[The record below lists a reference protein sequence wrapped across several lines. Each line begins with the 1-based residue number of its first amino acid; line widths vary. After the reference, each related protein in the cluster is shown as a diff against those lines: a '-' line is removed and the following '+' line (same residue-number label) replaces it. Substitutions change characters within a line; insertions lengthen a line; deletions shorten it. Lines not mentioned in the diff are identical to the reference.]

1 MRVPLMAGNWKMY
14 KTQGEAA
21 KFVAE
26 FVPLTEDVSGVEAAL
41 CPPFTALAATAEAL
55 RGSGVSLGAQDCFWE
70 EQGAYTGQ
78 VAPKMLVEAG
88 CKYVIVGHSE
98 RRGRFGQIPGDWTP
112 QVRALFG
119 DNDATV
125 NRKAKAALAAG
136 LTPIICIGET
146 ADERDR
152 GETDTIVRRQL
163 AGALDGVPAEQ
174 VASLVIAYEPVW
186 AIGTGRTC
194 DASEANRVIGLIRA
208 AVRET
213 FGAAPGASIRIQYGG
228 SVKPDNAAE
237 IMRQPEIDGALVG
250 GASLKPAD
258 FAAIVAAGAAKTA
271 RM

>member
-1 MRVPLMAGNWKMY
+1 MRIPLIAGNWKMY
-14 KTQGEAA
+14 KTQREAIA
-21 KFVAE
+21 FAVE
-26 FVPLTEDVSGVEAAL
+26 FVPLIEDVSGVEAVL
-41 CPPFTALAATAEAL
+41 CPPFTALAAMAEAL
-55 RGSGVSLGAQDCFWE
+55 RGSSVGLGAQDCFWE

-78 VAPKMLVEAG
+78 VAPKMLVDAG
-88 CKYVIVGHSE
+88 CRYVIIGHSE
-98 RRGRFGQIPGDWTP
+98 RRGRFGQVPQDWTP

-119 DNDATV
+119 DSDATV
-125 NRKAKAALAAG
+125 NRKAKAALAGG
-136 LTPIICIGET
+136 LAPIICVGES

-152 GETDTIVRRQL
+152 GETDVVIRGQL

-174 VASLVIAYEPVW
+174 VTNLVVAYEPVW

-194 DASEANRVIGLIRA
+194 EAAEANRVIGMIRA
-208 AVRET
+208 AVKES
-213 FGAAPGASIRIQYGG
+213 FGAASAAGIRVQYGG

-258 FAAIVAAGAAKTA
+258 FAAVVAAAAAKSA